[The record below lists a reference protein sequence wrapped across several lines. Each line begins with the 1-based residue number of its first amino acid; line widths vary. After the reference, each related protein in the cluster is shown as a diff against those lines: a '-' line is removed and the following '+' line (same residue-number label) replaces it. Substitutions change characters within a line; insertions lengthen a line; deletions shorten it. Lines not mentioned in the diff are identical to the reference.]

1 MKLPTETE
9 IEEMKSF
16 FNIIPRDANFEF
28 FFEPI
33 ENNILILQRSFYN
46 NTLRLFRN
54 LRENVLK
61 NLMDAKDTKPII
73 NYCLFKLESLS
84 LELKDPFVEF
94 RRGNTKIMID
104 KEDYERINYEQIKLI
119 LNFNLKELISLKKY
133 FKPGS
138 YKKPFLKKSN
148 SKINL
153 FFKTISELENLDTID
168 EEFRVLFK
176 DIAVSI
182 FHFLNP
188 LISIRRLQAATRN
201 YLNYFYLNLESERIV
216 EGHKILLVDKPFL
229 FTPWIK
235 SGISPAHSSTQ
246 NNTILIGKV
255 PKNLIEVIIEHEIIE
270 ILTESHTEGVRAE
283 EKKALELGVMQ
294 DLIKYRKK
302 LEKLGMTI
310 T

>member
-1 MKLPTETE
+1 MKLPTVTE
-9 IEEMKSF
+9 IEEMKLF
-16 FNIIPRDANFEF
+16 FNIIPKNVNLES

-33 ENNILILQRSFYN
+33 ENNALIHSRPFYDQ
-46 NTLRLFRN
+46 TLNLFRTIRESVLEN
-54 LRENVLK
+54 LTY
-61 NLMDAKDTKPII
+61 AKDTEPII
-73 NYCLFKLESLS
+73 NYCLFKFESLS
-84 LELKDPFVEF
+84 LELKDHFLRF
-94 RRGNTKIMID
+94 RRISSEIMRD
-104 KEDYERINYEQIKLI
+104 KEDYDRINHEQIKLI
-119 LNFNLKELISLKKY
+119 LNLNLKELITLKKY
-133 FKPGS
+133 FKSGS

-148 SKINL
+148 PKIKL
-153 FFKTISELENLDTID
+153 FFKTILELENLDTID
-168 EEFRVLFK
+168 GEFGDLSK
-176 DIAVSI
+176 SIAVSI
-182 FHFLNP
+182 SHFLNP
-188 LISIRRLQAATRN
+188 LISIRRLQTATRN

-216 EGHKILLVDKPFL
+216 EGHKILFVDKPFL
-229 FTPWIK
+229 FTPWTK
-235 SGISPAHSSTQ
+235 SGISPAHSSPH